1 MSTVKDTIS
10 TVELIYKAFQE
21 KPIRVTYS
29 TKKLEQQFGASES
42 EVKQAKQLFKLYSK
56 DYTIALTFGLQRRDI
71 YDDYEEPIEGVT
83 YSIPASKAFDVLT
96 SGYAETRKLN
106 DLVKRRSTCKPESNY
121 LDFKSNKDSEESE
134 QWEVKQK
141 WVKGPEG
148 SQLMVK
154 KESTDYKKEFLDF
167 VNKHQFNS
175 VVANDSYQRNLKLAV
190 VCLFD
195 IHLGKVAHFK
205 YTGNTDN
212 LKEQEESYKAE
223 FGKLLSFIKSQS
235 IFEIILP
242 IGNDLLN
249 VDNVDLGTSKRT
261 PQSNTS
267 DLHGMFELG
276 LNLMT
281 ETINSLAQLGCKV
294 NVVLV
299 PGNHAT
305 MSETYLALAL
315 DQVYK
320 NDVRVDIDHSP
331 NPRKYYQ
338 WGKVCLG
345 FAHGELP
352 LKKYAEL
359 FPHEA
364 KEFFSSSNHFEMLV
378 GDKHIEE
385 VHKNGIHDDGV
396 IVRRLAALTKTD
408 SWHHQ
413 SGYTLSKRRSYVLI
427 YDKENGLE
435 IQYTNCAS

>member
-1 MSTVKDTIS
+1 MPTQDTIGS
-10 TVELIYKAFQE
+10 IYKAFQE
-21 KPIRVTYS
+21 NPIR
-29 TKKLEQQFGASES
+29 
-42 EVKQAKQLFKLYSK
+42 
-56 DYTIALTFGLQRRDI
+56 I
-71 YDDYEEPIEGVT
+71 T
-83 YSIPASKAFDVLT
+83 YSISRLQKQFNSSQEQVQWAKDLYRICPTNYALALSLLNADMTNTPYEEEIDTTPSSSIPST
-96 SGYAETRKLN
+96 SDE
-106 DLVKRRSTCKPESNY
+106 
-121 LDFKSNKDSEESE
+121 
-134 QWEVKQK
+134 WEVKQK

-167 VNKHQFNS
+167 VNKYQFES
-175 VVANDSYQRNLKLAV
+175 VVASHPYKNNPKLAV

-195 IHLGKVAHFK
+195 IHLGKIAHFK
-205 YTGNTDN
+205 YTRNTDN
-212 LKEQEESYKAE
+212 LREQEESYRVE

-320 NDVRVDIDHSP
+320 NDVRVDINHSP

-396 IVRRLAALTKTD
+396 IVRRLAALTKND

-435 IQYTNCAS
+435 IQYTNSASKL

>member
-29 TKKLEQQFGASES
+29 TKKLEQQFVASES

-71 YDDYEEPIEGVT
+71 YEDYEEPRETEVWVGTNRPEEGVT
-83 YSIPASKAFDVLT
+83 YSIPASKVFDVLT
-96 SGYAETRKLN
+96 SGYVDTIKLKTPVHN
-106 DLVKRRSTCKPESNY
+106 SPN
-121 LDFKSNKDSEESE
+121 EE
-134 QWEVKQK
+134 WEVKQK

-154 KESTDYKKEFLDF
+154 KESTDYKKEFLAF
-167 VNKHQFNS
+167 LNNYQFNS

-195 IHLGKVAHFK
+195 IHLGKIAHFK

-212 LKEQEESYKAE
+212 LREQEESYKTE
-223 FGKLLSFIKSQS
+223 FSKLLSFIKSQS

-281 ETINSLAQLGCKV
+281 ETINSLVQLGCKV

>member
-29 TKKLEQQFGASES
+29 TKKLEQQFVASES

-71 YDDYEEPIEGVT
+71 YEDYEEPRETEVWVGTNRPEEGVT
-83 YSIPASKAFDVLT
+83 YSIPASKVFDVLT
-96 SGYAETRKLN
+96 SGYADTIKLKTPVHN
-106 DLVKRRSTCKPESNY
+106 SPN
-121 LDFKSNKDSEESE
+121 EE
-134 QWEVKQK
+134 WEVKQK

-167 VNKHQFNS
+167 VNKYQFNS
-175 VVANDSYQRNLKLAV
+175 VVASHPYKNNPKLAV

-195 IHLGKVAHFK
+195 IHLGKIAHFK

-212 LKEQEESYKAE
+212 LKEQEESYRIE
-223 FGKLLSFIKSQS
+223 FSKLLSFIKSQS

-281 ETINSLAQLGCKV
+281 ETINSLVQLGCKV

>member
-71 YDDYEEPIEGVT
+71 YDDYEEPRETEVWVGTNRPEEGVT
-83 YSIPASKAFDVLT
+83 YSIPASKVFDVLT
-96 SGYAETRKLN
+96 SGYVDTIKLKTPVHN
-106 DLVKRRSTCKPESNY
+106 SPN
-121 LDFKSNKDSEESE
+121 EE
-134 QWEVKQK
+134 WEVKQK

-148 SQLMVK
+148 TQLMVK

-167 VNKHQFNS
+167 VNKYQFNS
-175 VVANDSYQRNLKLAV
+175 VVANVPYKNNSKLAV

-195 IHLGKVAHFK
+195 IHLGKIAHFK
-205 YTGNTDN
+205 YTRNTDN
-212 LKEQEESYKAE
+212 LREQEESYRVE

-396 IVRRLAALTKTD
+396 IVRRLAALTQTD